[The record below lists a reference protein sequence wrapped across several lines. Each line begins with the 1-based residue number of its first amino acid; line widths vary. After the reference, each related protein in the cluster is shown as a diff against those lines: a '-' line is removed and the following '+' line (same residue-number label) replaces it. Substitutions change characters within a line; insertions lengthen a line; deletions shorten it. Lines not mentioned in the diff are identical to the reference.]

1 MVPEGQSHWHDGVSR
16 VANDIVETDEETGRR
31 LIARGVVAEVEA
43 EPRPMEEETPEVVT
57 APKVYVAE
65 PERIDPPQ
73 VSLAI
78 PVEVAPQVIKTDLVS
93 DPDITEES
101 ETERVTVV
109 DSDISLT
116 DFPKVE

>member
-43 EPRPMEEETPEVVT
+43 EPRPMEEEVPDVVI
-57 APKVYVAE
+57 PQKVAE
-65 PERIDPPQ
+65 ALAPIEVLPP
-73 VSLAI
+73 VIETIPDEDLAK
-78 PVEVAPQVIKTDLVS
+78 VEELET
-93 DPDITEES
+93 ES
-101 ETERVTVV
+101 EPVLVV
-109 DSDISLT
+109 DSGISLT